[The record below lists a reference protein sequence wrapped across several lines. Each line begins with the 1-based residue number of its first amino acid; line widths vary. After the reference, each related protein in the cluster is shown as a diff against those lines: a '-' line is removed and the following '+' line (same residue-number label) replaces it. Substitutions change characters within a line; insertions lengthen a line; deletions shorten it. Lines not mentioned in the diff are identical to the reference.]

1 MATKVVDIHPH
12 IISSDTRRYPLSPL
26 GGEQSG
32 WSQKRPVSFEQLIAA
47 MDQAGVGK
55 AAIVHASTVYGYD
68 NSYVADAVAAR
79 PDRFTGVFSV
89 DVLAPDAPEKIRYWV
104 GRKLSGL
111 RLFTTGSTMPGQA
124 PWLEDQRLIP
134 AWVCAGELN
143 LPICMQMTP
152 AAIPQLEKLL
162 KRYPRIRVI
171 LDHLVKPGMEDGPPY
186 ANASFLFDLARYGNV
201 YLKLTS
207 RNVEEARRGKAT
219 PETFFAR
226 LVKEFGASRIA
237 WGSNYPASEGTLE
250 QFVTEAKQALA
261 SLPQQDQ
268 DWILH
273 RTAQTL
279 YPALADR
286 PDR

>member
-1 MATKVVDIHPH
+1 MATKVADIHPH
-12 IISSDTRRYPLSPL
+12 IISSDRQRYPLAPL

-47 MDQAGVGK
+47 MDKAGVGK

-104 GRKLSGL
+104 GRKLTGL
-111 RLFTTGSTMPGQA
+111 RLFTTGSTMPGQQ
-124 PWLEDQRLIP
+124 PWLEDPRLIP
-134 AWVCAGELN
+134 AWECAGELKI
-143 LPICMQMTP
+143 PICMQMTP

-162 KRYPRIRVI
+162 KRYPDIRVI
-171 LDHLVKPGMEDGPPY
+171 LDHLLKPSIDAGPPY
-186 ANASFLFDLARYGNV
+186 PGASFLFDLGRYGNV
-201 YLKLTS
+201 YLKMTS
-207 RNVEEARRGKAT
+207 RNVEDSRKGKAT
-219 PETFFAR
+219 PETFYAR

-237 WGSNYPASEGTLE
+237 WGSNYPASEGTLD
-250 QFVTEAKQALA
+250 QFVMEAKQALS

-273 RTAQTL
+273 RTAQSL
-279 YPALADR
+279 YPALAD
-286 PDR
+286 

>member
-1 MATKVVDIHPH
+1 MATKVADIHPH
-12 IISSDTRRYPLSPL
+12 IIASDTKRYPLAPL

-47 MDQAGVGK
+47 MDRAGVGK

-89 DVLAPDAPEKIRYWV
+89 DVLAPDAPGKIRYWV
-104 GRKLSGL
+104 GRRLSGL
-111 RLFTTGSTMPGQA
+111 RLFTTGSTMPGQQ
-124 PWLEDQRLIP
+124 PWLEDPRLIP
-134 AWVCAGELN
+134 AWECAGEMN
-143 LPICMQMTP
+143 IPICVQMTP
-152 AAIPQLEKLL
+152 AAVPQLEKLL
-162 KRYPRIRVI
+162 KRYPAIRVI
-171 LDHLVKPGMEDGPPY
+171 IDHLMKPPIEDGPPY
-186 ANASFLFDLARYGNV
+186 PKAKFLFDLARYGNV

-207 RNVEEARRGKAT
+207 RNVEESRKGKAT
-219 PETFFAR
+219 PKTFFGR

-273 RTAQTL
+273 RTAQAL
-279 YPALADR
+279 YPALAD
-286 PDR
+286 

>member
-1 MATKVVDIHPH
+1 MPTKIVDIHPH
-12 IISSDTRRYPLSPL
+12 IIASDTRRYPLSPL

-47 MDQAGVGK
+47 MDQAGVDK

-68 NSYVADAVAAR
+68 NSYVADAVTAR

-89 DVLAPDAPEKIRYWV
+89 DVLAPDAPGKIRYWV

-124 PWLEDQRLIP
+124 PWLEDPRLLP
-134 AWVCAGELN
+134 AWERAGELN
-143 LPICMQMTP
+143 IPICMQMTP

-171 LDHLVKPGMEDGPPY
+171 LDHLLKPGIEDGPPY
-186 ANASFLFDLARYGNV
+186 AKATFLFDLARYGNV

-237 WGSNYPASEGTLE
+237 WGSNYPASEGTLG

-261 SLPQQDQ
+261 SLPRQDQ

-273 RTAQTL
+273 GTAQTL
-279 YPALADR
+279 YPALADK
-286 PDR
+286 

>member
-1 MATKVVDIHPH
+1 MATKVADIHPH
-12 IISSDTRRYPLSPL
+12 IISSDRQRYPLAPL

-47 MDQAGVGK
+47 MDKAGVGK

-111 RLFTTGSTMPGQA
+111 RLFTTGSTMPGQQ
-124 PWLEDQRLIP
+124 PWLEDPRLIP
-134 AWVCAGELN
+134 AWECAGELKI
-143 LPICMQMTP
+143 PICMQMTP

-162 KRYPRIRVI
+162 KRYPDIRVI
-171 LDHLVKPGMEDGPPY
+171 LDHLLKPSIDDGPPY
-186 ANASFLFDLARYGNV
+186 PGASFLFDLARYGNV
-201 YLKLTS
+201 YLKMTS
-207 RNVEEARRGKAT
+207 RNVEDSRKGKAT
-219 PETFFAR
+219 PETFYAR

-237 WGSNYPASEGTLE
+237 WGSNYPASEGTLD
-250 QFVTEAKQALA
+250 QFVMEAKQALS

-273 RTAQTL
+273 RTAQSL
-279 YPALADR
+279 YPALAD
-286 PDR
+286 

>member
-1 MATKVVDIHPH
+1 MKIRVADIHPH
-12 IISSDTRRYPLSPL
+12 IISSDTGRYPLSPL
-26 GGEQSG
+26 GGEQST
-32 WSQKRPVSFEQLIAA
+32 WSRSRPVTFEQLLAA
-47 MDQAGVGK
+47 MDRAGVDK
-55 AAIVHASTVYGYD
+55 AAIVHASTVYGYN

-104 GRKLSGL
+104 NRKLSGM

-124 PWLEDQRLIP
+124 PWLEDPRLLP
-134 AWVCAGELN
+134 AWECAGELN
-143 LPICMQMTP
+143 IPICMQMTQ

-162 KRYPRIRVI
+162 KRYPNIRVI
-171 LDHLVKPGMEDGPPY
+171 LDHLLKPPVEEGPPY
-186 ANASFLFDLARYGNV
+186 SKASFLFDLARYGNV

-207 RNVEEARRGKAT
+207 RNVEDSRKGKAT
-219 PETFFAR
+219 PETFFGR

-237 WGSNYPASEGTLE
+237 WGSNFPATEGALE
-250 QFVTEAKQALA
+250 KIVTESKQALA

-273 RTAQTL
+273 GTAQSL
-279 YPALADR
+279 YPALADE
-286 PDR
+286 